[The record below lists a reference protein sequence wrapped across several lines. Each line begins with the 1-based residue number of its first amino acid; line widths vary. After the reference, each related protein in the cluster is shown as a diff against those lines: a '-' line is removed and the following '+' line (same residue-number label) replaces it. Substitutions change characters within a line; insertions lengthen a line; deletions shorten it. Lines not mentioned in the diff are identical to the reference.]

1 MRWFLPRTA
10 LYSRQA
16 LKITFPVVSR
26 LVFPLGCRR
35 CSRTNC
41 INAGYC
47 FFYVLLHSDF
57 IEKNMKKTFLLLVM
71 AAMTISVLAD
81 EGMWIPMLLGRNEAD
96 MQKAGMRISAKDI
109 YDINHACLKDAILL
123 FNQGC
128 TGEYV
133 SDEGLFL
140 TNHHCGYSYI
150 TSHSTVEHDYL
161 TNGFWAMSR
170 DEELP
175 CPGLT
180 ATRLVRMEDVTQQVL
195 NGIDANTTEAD
206 RTRIVNENIKTITA
220 KAVEGTHYKAIIKPF
235 YYGNQSFM
243 YVNEVFTDVRLVG
256 APPSN
261 IGKFGGDT
269 DNWMWPRHTGDF
281 SMFRVY
287 ADQNNRPAPYSK
299 DNKPYKPL
307 KHLEISLGGVKE
319 GDFTFVFGY
328 PGTTRRYVTS
338 DAVELAANIENPIR
352 IDLRTIRLRHYNKA
366 MNQSPA
372 QRLKYA
378 SRVASIANGWKKWQ
392 GETQGINRL
401 NGVEKKKRT
410 ETDFQQWAA
419 TKAQYYNVLPQL
431 AAAYD
436 QLRPVEVE
444 LTYFSEAVMASDFM
458 NRARTL
464 WNIARNE
471 DEEKAQTAAANM
483 LKANEKYFADFD
495 KHTVVDRA
503 IFVETYLYMWE
514 AGYAPYLGDAT
525 AGKATVE
532 KKLGKIYDES
542 ILNNREKMDKLLG
555 SYSSKSAKKINADPA
570 VKLFAEAYG
579 LAYDAQKLTTYR
591 RATQEIDRLM
601 RSYVK
606 GTMEKNPMDKFFP
619 DANLT
624 LRVAYGHVE
633 GFRPKDGVY
642 YKPYSTLQGIMEK
655 ENPDIY
661 DYVVEPR
668 LKQLYATKD
677 YGRYGTPDGQ
687 MPVGFIAT
695 NHTTGGN
702 SGSPVLNADGRL
714 IGLNFDRCWEG
725 TMSDLLFD
733 PDYCRNI
740 CLDVRYC
747 LFIIDKFAGAS
758 HLIEE
763 MTLVD

>member
-1 MRWFLPRTA
+1 
-10 LYSRQA
+10 
-16 LKITFPVVSR
+16 
-26 LVFPLGCRR
+26 
-35 CSRTNC
+35 
-41 INAGYC
+41 
-47 FFYVLLHSDF
+47 
-57 IEKNMKKTFLLLVM
+57 MKKFMMLLAM
-71 AAMTISVLAD
+71 AAMTISALAD

-96 MQKAGMRISAKDI
+96 MQRAGMRISAKDI
-109 YDINHACLKDAILL
+109 YDINNACLKDAIIL

-133 SDEGLFL
+133 SAEGLFL

-150 TSHSTVEHDYL
+150 TMHSTVEHDYL
-161 TNGFWAMSR
+161 THGFWAMSR
-170 DEELP
+170 DQEIP

-180 ATRLVRMEDVTQQVL
+180 ATRLVRMEDVTSQVL
-195 NGIDANTTEAD
+195 KGVSAETSETERAS
-206 RTRIVNENIKTITA
+206 IIESNIRKITA

-235 YYGNQSFM
+235 YYGNQYFM

-287 ADQNNRPAPYSK
+287 ADKDNKPAAYNVN
-299 DNKPYKPL
+299 NKPYKPL
-307 KHLEISLGGVKE
+307 KHLEISLDGVNE

-328 PGTTRRYVTS
+328 PGTTQRYVTS

-352 IDLRTIRLRHYNKA
+352 IDLRTIRLKHYNKA

-401 NGVEKKKRT
+401 RGVEKKR
-410 ETDFQQWAA
+410 EFERRFQQWAA
-419 TKAQYYNVLPQL
+419 NRPQYYNVLPQL
-431 AAAYD
+431 AEAYK

-444 LTYFSEAVMASDFM
+444 LTYFNEAVMASDFIS
-458 NRARTL
+458 RTL
-464 WNIARNE
+464 AAWRLANTD
-471 DEEKAQTAAANM
+471 DE
-483 LKANEKYFADFD
+483 LKVLEAVNKMKNDNEKYFTDFAQ
-495 KHTVVDRA
+495 HTIVDRA
-503 IFVETYLYMWE
+503 IFIETFVYMWK
-514 AGYAPYLGDAT
+514 AGYAPYLG
-525 AGKATVE
+525 GREKTVAQIE
-532 KKLGKIYDES
+532 KTLGKIYDES
-542 ILNNREKMDKLLG
+542 ILNNQAKLKKFLDN
-555 SYSSKSAKKINADPA
+555 YTAKSGKKLKDDPA
-570 VKLFAEAYG
+570 VKLFDQAYT
-579 LAYDAQKLTTYR
+579 LAYDPQKLTAYR
-591 RATQEIDRLM
+591 KAQQDIQRLM
-601 RSYVK
+601 RTYVK
-606 GTMEKNPMDKFFP
+606 GMMEMQPDVNFFP

-633 GFRPKDGVY
+633 GFRPRDGVY

-668 LKQLYATKD
+668 LKELYNTKD
-677 YGRYGTPDGQ
+677 YGRYGTPDGH

-740 CLDVRYC
+740 CLDIRYC
-747 LFIIDKFAGAS
+747 LFIIDKFAGAG
-758 HLIEE
+758 HLIDE
-763 MTLVD
+763 MTLVRSNSNEVQSE

>member
-1 MRWFLPRTA
+1 
-10 LYSRQA
+10 
-16 LKITFPVVSR
+16 
-26 LVFPLGCRR
+26 
-35 CSRTNC
+35 
-41 INAGYC
+41 
-47 FFYVLLHSDF
+47 
-57 IEKNMKKTFLLLVM
+57 MKKLTLLLLM
-71 AAMTISVLAD
+71 AAMTINALAD

-96 MQKAGMRISAKDI
+96 MQKAGMHISAKDI
-109 YDINHACLKDAILL
+109 YDINNACLKDAIIL

-150 TSHSTVEHDYL
+150 TMHSTVDHDYL
-161 TNGFWAMSR
+161 TNGFWAMDRSQ
-170 DEELP
+170 EIP

-180 ATRLVRMEDVTQQVL
+180 ATRLVRMEDVTTQVL
-195 NGIDANTTEAD
+195 QGIDPSTAESERAA
-206 RTRIVNENIKTITA
+206 IIESNIKKITLRA
-220 KAVEGTHYKAIIKPF
+220 TEGTHYKAIIKPF
-235 YYGNQSFM
+235 YYGNQYFM
-243 YVNEVFTDVRLVG
+243 YINEVFTDVRLVG

-287 ADQNNRPAPYSK
+287 ADKDNKPAPYSA

-307 KHLEISLGGVKE
+307 KHLDISLDGVKE

-328 PGTTRRYVTS
+328 PGTTQRYVTS
-338 DAVELAANIENPIR
+338 DAVDLAANIDNPIR
-352 IDLRTIRLRHYNKA
+352 IQLRTIRLNHYNKA

-372 QRLKYA
+372 QRLRYA

-401 NGVEKKKRT
+401 KGVEQKR
-410 ETDFQQWAA
+410 DFEKRFQAWAND
-419 TKAQYYNVLPQL
+419 KPQYYNVLPQL
-431 AAAYD
+431 KKAYNV
-436 QLRPVEVE
+436 LRPIEVE
-444 LTYFSEAVMASDFM
+444 LTYFNEAVFASDFM
-458 NRARTL
+458 NRAYECWKL
-464 WNIARNE
+464 SNEEDIVKRN
-471 DEEKAQTAAANM
+471 AAVDK
-483 LKANEKYFADFD
+483 LKSSLDKYFDDFG
-495 KHTVVDRA
+495 KHAPVDRA
-503 IFVETYLYMWE
+503 IFIETYMVMWK
-514 AGYAPYLGDAT
+514 AGYAPYLGINTLDPASI
-525 AGKATVE
+525 E
-532 KKLGKIYDES
+532 KKLGKIFDES
-542 ILNNREKMDKLLG
+542 ILNNKAKMQKFLD
-555 SYSSKSAKKINADPA
+555 SYNAKSSAKLKKDPA
-570 VKLFAEAYG
+570 VDLFDQAYR
-579 LAYDAQKLTTYR
+579 LAYDPQKIATYR
-591 RATQEIDRLM
+591 RNNQDIQRLM
-601 RSYVK
+601 RLYVK
-606 GTMEKNPMDKFFP
+606 GMMEMQPDVNFFP

-661 DYVVEPR
+661 DYVVEPK
-668 LKQLYATKD
+668 LKQLYNTKD
-677 YGRYGTPDGQ
+677 YGRYGTPDKE

-702 SGSPVLNADGRL
+702 SGSPVLNADGQL

-740 CLDVRYC
+740 CLDIRYC
-747 LFIIDKFAGAS
+747 LFIIDKFAGAR
-758 HLIEE
+758 HLINE
-763 MTLVD
+763 MTLVGGNK

>member
-1 MRWFLPRTA
+1 
-10 LYSRQA
+10 
-16 LKITFPVVSR
+16 
-26 LVFPLGCRR
+26 
-35 CSRTNC
+35 
-41 INAGYC
+41 
-47 FFYVLLHSDF
+47 
-57 IEKNMKKTFLLLVM
+57 MKKLTLLLLM
-71 AAMTISVLAD
+71 AAMTINALAD

-96 MQKAGMRISAKDI
+96 MQKAGMHISAKDI
-109 YDINHACLKDAILL
+109 YDINNACLKDAIIL

-150 TSHSTVEHDYL
+150 TMHSTVDHDYL
-161 TNGFWAMSR
+161 TNGFWAMDRSQ
-170 DEELP
+170 EIP

-180 ATRLVRMEDVTQQVL
+180 ATRLVRMEDVTTQVL
-195 NGIDANTTEAD
+195 QGIDPSTAESERAA
-206 RTRIVNENIKTITA
+206 IIESNIKKITLRA
-220 KAVEGTHYKAIIKPF
+220 TEGTHYKAIIKPF
-235 YYGNQSFM
+235 YYGNQYFM
-243 YVNEVFTDVRLVG
+243 YINEVFTDVRLVG

-287 ADQNNRPAPYSK
+287 ADKDNKPAPYSA

-307 KHLEISLGGVKE
+307 KHLDISLDGVKE

-328 PGTTRRYVTS
+328 PGTTQRYVTS
-338 DAVELAANIENPIR
+338 DAVDLAANIDNPIR
-352 IDLRTIRLRHYNKA
+352 IQLRTIRLNHYNKA

-372 QRLKYA
+372 QRLRYA

-401 NGVEKKKRT
+401 KGVEQKR
-410 ETDFQQWAA
+410 DFEKRFQAWAND
-419 TKAQYYNVLPQL
+419 KPQYYNVLPQL
-431 AAAYD
+431 KKAYNV
-436 QLRPVEVE
+436 LRPIEVE
-444 LTYFSEAVMASDFM
+444 LTYFNEAVFASDFM
-458 NRARTL
+458 NRAYECWKL
-464 WNIARNE
+464 SNEEDIVKRN
-471 DEEKAQTAAANM
+471 AAVDK
-483 LKANEKYFADFD
+483 LKGSLDKYFDDFG
-495 KHTVVDRA
+495 KHAPVDRA
-503 IFVETYLYMWE
+503 IFIETYMVMWK
-514 AGYAPYLGDAT
+514 AGYAPYLGINTLDPASI
-525 AGKATVE
+525 E
-532 KKLGKIYDES
+532 KKLGKIFDES
-542 ILNNREKMDKLLG
+542 ILNNKAKMQKFLD
-555 SYSSKSAKKINADPA
+555 SYNAKSSAKLKKDPA
-570 VKLFAEAYG
+570 VDLFDQAYR
-579 LAYDAQKLTTYR
+579 LAYDPQKIATYR
-591 RATQEIDRLM
+591 RNNQDIQRLM
-601 RSYVK
+601 RLYVK
-606 GTMEKNPMDKFFP
+606 GMMEMQPDVNFFP

-661 DYVVEPR
+661 DYVVEPK
-668 LKQLYATKD
+668 LKQLYNTKD
-677 YGRYGTPDGQ
+677 YGRYGTPDKE

-702 SGSPVLNADGRL
+702 SGSPVLNADGQL

-740 CLDVRYC
+740 CLDIRYC
-747 LFIIDKFAGAS
+747 LFIIDKFAGAR
-758 HLIEE
+758 HLINE
-763 MTLVD
+763 MTLVGGNK

>member
-1 MRWFLPRTA
+1 
-10 LYSRQA
+10 
-16 LKITFPVVSR
+16 
-26 LVFPLGCRR
+26 
-35 CSRTNC
+35 
-41 INAGYC
+41 
-47 FFYVLLHSDF
+47 
-57 IEKNMKKTFLLLVM
+57 MKKFMMLLAM
-71 AAMTISVLAD
+71 AAMTISALAD

-109 YDINHACLKDAILL
+109 YDINNACLKDAIIL

-150 TSHSTVEHDYL
+150 TSHSTVAHDYL
-161 TNGFWAMSR
+161 TNGFWAMNR
-170 DEELP
+170 NEELP

-180 ATRLVRMEDVTQQVL
+180 ATRLVRMEDVTAQVL
-195 NGIDANTTEAD
+195 EGVTANTSESERAAIIEQNIGKITTEA
-206 RTRIVNENIKTITA
+206 VK
-220 KAVEGTHYKAIIKPF
+220 GTHYKAIIKPF
-235 YYGNQSFM
+235 YYGNQYFM

-287 ADQNNRPAPYSK
+287 ADKDNKPAPYST

-307 KHLEISLGGVKE
+307 KHLEISLDGVKE

-328 PGTTRRYVTS
+328 PGTTQRYITS

-352 IDLRTIRLRHYNKA
+352 IDLRTIRLTHYKNA
-366 MNQSPA
+366 MEQSPA

-401 NGVEKKKRT
+401 KGVEKKKDF
-410 ETDFQQWAA
+410 EAKFQQWA
-419 TKAQYYNVLPQL
+419 TGKPQYYNVLPQL
-431 AAAYD
+431 KDAYNT
-436 QLRPVEVE
+436 LRPVEVE
-444 LTYFSEAVMASDFM
+444 LTYFNEAVMASDFM
-458 NRARTL
+458 NRTL
-464 WNIARNE
+464 SMWRLADMDDNDKIV
-471 DEEKAQTAAANM
+471 AAVNKM
-483 LKANEKYFADFD
+483 KNDNEKYFSDFEQ
-495 KHTVVDRA
+495 HTVVDRA
-503 IFVETYLYMWE
+503 IFIETFVYMWQ
-514 AGYAPYLGDAT
+514 AGYAPYLGETTLSKSAI
-525 AGKATVE
+525 E

-542 ILNNREKMDKLLG
+542 VLNNKTKLQKLLDK
-555 SYSSKSAKKINADPA
+555 YTAKDSKNIKKDPA
-570 VKLFAEAYG
+570 VALFDQAYN
-579 LAYDAQKLTTYR
+579 LAYDPQKLAAYR
-591 RATQEIDRLM
+591 KASQDIQRLM

-606 GTMEKNPMDKFFP
+606 GMMEMQPDVNFFP

-668 LKQLYATKD
+668 LKELYNTKD
-677 YGRYGTPDGQ
+677 YGRYGTADKD

-702 SGSPVLNADGRL
+702 SGSPVLNADGQL

-740 CLDVRYC
+740 CLDIRYC
-747 LFIIDKFAGAS
+747 LFVIDKFAGAK
-758 HLIEE
+758 HLVDE
-763 MTLVD
+763 MTLVGGKQ